1 MKTKKLVVF
10 IPSYNE
16 EKTIGNVIRS
26 IPKRI
31 EGISLMEIL
40 VVDDGS
46 KDRTAEEAE
55 KAGAIVVRHPRNMK
69 LGQAFRTGIE
79 AALKMKADII
89 VNMDGDGQFDSK
101 DISKIIK
108 PILENK
114 ADMVTCSRF
123 LDKALEP
130 EMPGIKKF
138 GNNVFTKVVSYLT
151 KQKFTDTQCGFRAYS
166 KEAALRLTLFGV
178 LTYTQEA
185 LLDLLKKGFRVQEV
199 ACKVEGERQHG
210 KSKVVKSWYAY
221 GMRVV
226 VIIVRT
232 IRDWEPMKFFGL
244 PAFISALLGLII
256 LFFVF
261 IHWLLNSQTSPY
273 TSLISIA
280 GVLLLIGFALATIA
294 LIADMLDRQRKLQEE
309 ILLRLKRRDI
319 ED

>member
-1 MKTKKLVVF
+1 MKSKKLVVF

-16 EKTIGNVIRS
+16 EKTIAQVIKS
-26 IPKRI
+26 IPSRI

-46 KDRTAEEAE
+46 KDRTAEVAE
-55 KAGAIVVRHPRNMK
+55 KAGAIVVRHPRNLK

-79 AALKMKADII
+79 HALRMKADII
-89 VNMDGDGQFDSK
+89 VNMDGDGQFDAK

-123 LDKALEP
+123 LDPALAP
-130 EMPGIKKF
+130 QMPGIKKF
-138 GNNVFTKVVSYLT
+138 GNNLFTKIVSYLT
-151 KQKFTDTQCGFRAYS
+151 KQKFSDTQCGFRAYS
-166 KEAALRLTLFGV
+166 REAALRLTLFGV

-199 ACKVEGERQHG
+199 ACRVEGERSHG
-210 KSKVVKSWYAY
+210 KSKVVKSWYSY
-221 GMRVV
+221 GLRVI

-232 IRDWEPMKFFGL
+232 MRDWEPMKFFGI
-244 PAFISALLGLII
+244 PAALSALLGFLVG
-256 LFFVF
+256 LFVF
-261 IHWLLNSQTSPY
+261 VHWLFNGQTSPY
-273 TSLISIA
+273 TSLIPIS

-309 ILLRLKRRDI
+309 ILL
-319 ED
+319 

>member
-1 MKTKKLVVF
+1 MNGKKLVVF
-10 IPSYNE
+10 IPSFNE
-16 EKTIGNVIRS
+16 EKTIVQVIKL
-26 IPKRI
+26 IPSKI
-31 EGISLMEIL
+31 AGISKIDIL

-46 KDRTAEEAE
+46 EDRTAEEAE
-55 KAGAIVVRHPRNMK
+55 KAGAIVVRHSRNMK

-79 AALKMKADII
+79 HALKMKADII

-123 LDKALEP
+123 LDKSLEP

-138 GNNVFTKVVSYLT
+138 GNKLFTRVVSYLT
-151 KQKFTDTQCGFRAYS
+151 KQQFTDTQCGFRAYS
-166 KEAALRLTLFGV
+166 REAALRLTLFGV

-199 ACKVEGERQHG
+199 ACRVEGERGYG
-210 KSKVVKSWYAY
+210 KSRVVKSWHSY

-232 IRDWEPMKFFGL
+232 IRDWEPMKFFGI
-244 PAFISALLGLII
+244 PAAMSSVFGLII

-261 IHWLLNSQTSPY
+261 IHWLLTSQTSPY
-273 TSLISIA
+273 TSLIPIA
-280 GVLLLIGFALATIA
+280 GILLLIGFAMATIA

-309 ILLRLKRRDI
+309 ILLRLKRK
-319 ED
+319 ELE